1 MLFTCCLKARAV
13 SLLDLG
19 VLERTGRGKFVLA
32 RGFYEFAGRKGEYT
46 RKRGLDHDTNKELLI
61 KHIWDNRTQGSPL
74 RDLIEVLPAL
84 GERRVR
90 QLLQELK
97 RSRKIHT
104 VGITRSARWFT
115 GEPD

>member
-1 MLFTCCLKARAV
+1 M
-13 SLLDLG
+13 
-19 VLERTGRGKFVLA
+19 A

-104 VGITRSARWFT
+104 VGITRSARWFP